1 MRSVSWR
8 ASRQDKTAKPG
19 ERAAPALHMMI
30 SRDQLR
36 LLLPLGTAMAL
47 SLTGDSTMYAVLASQ
62 IDLLGISLGVVGVLL
77 GANRMVRIPGNL
89 LAGGFYDRS
98 RRRPLFLIGLVLGIL
113 STLGYSLVQGFWPLF
128 AARVLWGIAWSLINV
143 GGYTMILDRSSVADR
158 GRMTGLYQMAF
169 MLGLTISPILGGALT
184 DGLGF
189 RPAARICALV
199 SGLGFLVALVALP
212 ETKPEQGAA
221 DCWSEQESARW
232 RLPDLFGTLRRIDW
246 RVLSASYIYLVV
258 LFVNS
263 GVLMSTISLYLKQRW
278 GASIPIGAT
287 TIGVASL
294 GGLLLALRSA
304 LGIVAGPVAGIAS
317 DRIGDRWPVVRAGLL
332 LGSSGF
338 VVLALLTSIGAVPI
352 GVALISLSTG
362 ALAASVTA
370 LVGDLAEGRRQSLTM
385 GGLATAGDIGSALGP
400 IFAYALAVAL
410 DLRWVYFACALALG
424 SGLLVTTGQGACTRR
439 DTSLNNPTR
448 RALDD

>member
-1 MRSVSWR
+1 M
-8 ASRQDKTAKPG
+8 T
-19 ERAAPALHMMI
+19 I

-62 IDLLGISLGVVGVLL
+62 IDLLGIGLGVVGVLL

-89 LAGGFYDRS
+89 LAGSFYDRTG
-98 RRRPLFLIGLVLGIL
+98 RRPLFLTGLALGIL
-113 STLGYSLVQGFWPLF
+113 STLGYSLVRGFWPLF
-128 AARVLWGIAWSLINV
+128 AARVLWGISWSLINV
-143 GGYTMILDRSSVADR
+143 GGYTMILDRSSASDR

-184 DGLGF
+184 DSLGF

-212 ETKPEQGAA
+212 ETRPGMDVA
-221 DCWSEQESARW
+221 DYQFEQESARW
-232 RLPDLFGTLRRIDW
+232 RLSDLLGTLKRIDW
-246 RVLSASYIYLVV
+246 RILSASYIYLVV

-263 GVLMSTISLYLKQRW
+263 GVLMSTISLYLERRW

-304 LGIVAGPVAGIAS
+304 LGIVAGPVAGIVS
-317 DRIGDRWPVVRAGLL
+317 DRIGDRWPVVRGGLL
-332 LGSSGF
+332 LGSVGF
-338 VVLALLTSIGAVPI
+338 VVLALLASIGAVPV
-352 GVALISLSTG
+352 GVALISLSAG

-370 LVGDLAEGRRQSLTM
+370 LVGDLAEKRRQSLTM

-400 IFAYALAVAL
+400 VFAYGLAVAF

-424 SGLLVTTGQGACTRR
+424 SGLLVTIGQGARTRR
-439 DTSLNNPTR
+439 DTSLNNATR